1 MTQYHTTFPSLAFL
15 SGSNCWHRCRK
26 DNTVISVFL
35 RVATTHNTGETVSW
49 SINLVYNEDMEA
61 DRNAER
67 LPVWQDRQTAF
78 PSREISCPVADKI
91 A

>member
-1 MTQYHTTFPSLAFL
+1 MTQYHATFPSLAFL
-15 SGSNCWHRCRK
+15 SGVTVGTTVAK
-26 DNTVISVFL
+26 TNTVISVFL
-35 RVATTHNTGETVSW
+35 RVATTNNTGETVSW